1 MNEWLAAA
9 PTAEVTQGMT
19 GCMVSLNDLCD
30 RPPVPMADG
39 EQRDIGGHVMQWFD
53 TPHLPH
59 GWEAGVLYDTTTK
72 TLFCGDLFTQLGAY
86 EPTSDAELVSPAAA
100 AEDMFHSMSLAPD
113 SGERIRRLAE
123 LDVTT
128 LALMHGP
135 AFTGDCRAA
144 LLGLAD
150 DVDKRISAATP
161 T

>member
-1 MNEWLAAA
+1 M
-9 PTAEVTQGMT
+9 P
-19 GCMVSLNDLCD
+19 
-30 RPPVPMADG
+30 DG
-39 EQRDIGGHVMQWFD
+39 ETRDIGGHVLQWFD

-86 EPTSDAELVSPAAA
+86 EPTSDADTVGPAAA
-100 AEDMFHSMSLAPD
+100 AEDIFHSMSLAPD
-113 SGERIRRLAE
+113 SAPRIRRLAE

-144 LLGLAD
+144 LLDLAD
-150 DVDKRISAATP
+150 NYATMVKAVA
-161 T
+161 